1 MTVRSKASE
10 LLELRKRKRTVL
22 DLSFRERGRGM
33 FLYYLSSPTSEIGIN
48 RGFAVQQAF
57 FANRS
62 PERIQSAFVRRLVES

>member
-1 MTVRSKASE
+1 
-10 LLELRKRKRTVL
+10 
-22 DLSFRERGRGM
+22 M